1 MIHTQGSAGSGV
13 GTTASDVVSSLV
25 DIDEAPLADAIA
37 LLEGLDAQL
46 RASLSTNGD

>member
-1 MIHTQGSAGSGV
+1 MIHTQRSAGSGA
-13 GTTASDVVSSLV
+13 GTPVPDVVSSLV

-37 LLEGLDAQL
+37 ILEVLDAQL